1 MKYPFYT
8 NSEPVCLERLENFL
22 AKAPDYTVTIPVIT
36 PARIAKTQAFYDAS
50 IILAAALGNFRT
62 YVQNLSA
69 LRNRLQFGPGGPPD
83 VNWTAAPALT
93 PLATALPAN
102 QIALLNDWIAQI
114 KRDEGYTTAA
124 GEDLG
129 IEKPQEEE
137 PDLNTV
143 TPELS
148 NPRGLPGGHAQ
159 FDWVKGMF
167 DAVLVEGQR
176 GAATTWEPLGRD
188 QFSPFDDVRP
198 LLVPGQSETR
208 RYRVRYVLGDTPVG
222 QWSAVIEITLPA

>member
-8 NSEPVCLERLENFL
+8 NSEPVFLERFANFL
-22 AKAPDYTVTIPVIT
+22 TKAPGYTASIAVIT
-36 PARIAKTQAFYDAS
+36 PARIAKAQAFHDA
-50 IILAAALGNFRT
+50 ATALVNAIASLRT
-62 YVQNLSA
+62 YAQNLTA
-69 LRNRLQFGPGGPPD
+69 LRNRLHFGPEGPPD
-83 VNWTAAPALT
+83 VNWTAAPVVT
-93 PLATALPAN
+93 PLTTALPAD
-102 QIALLNDWIAQI
+102 QIALLSDWLVQI